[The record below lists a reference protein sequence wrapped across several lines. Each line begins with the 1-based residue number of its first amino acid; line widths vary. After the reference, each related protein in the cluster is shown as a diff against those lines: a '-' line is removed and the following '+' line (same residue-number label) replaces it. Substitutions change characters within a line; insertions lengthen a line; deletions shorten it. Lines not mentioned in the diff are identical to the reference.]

1 MNAATLAKAAY
12 ARPQTVLGSPRA
24 LEYELLARATAALA
38 AATERDSLDFP
49 ALAEALDRNLRLWS
63 RLAADVAG
71 EGNQLPKDLRARLF
85 YLYEFTEVQ
94 TRKVLDGSA
103 SVEVLIDVNTAVM
116 RGLRGEGGKP

>member
-12 ARPQTVLGSPRA
+12 ARPETVLGSPRA

-85 YLYEFTEVQ
+85 YLYEFTAQ
-94 TRKVLDGSA
+94 HSRAILGGRASA
-103 SVEVLIDVNTAVM
+103 APLIAINTAVM
-116 RGLRGEGGKP
+116 RGLRGETGE